1 MRLKF
6 GSINTIVVSS
16 PEIAQKILQKHDNA
30 FPGRLKT
37 AATQVLSRH
46 DIAVSCLPV
55 GGKWRILRKICREQM
70 FSAQRLD
77 SSRVLRREKVE
88 KLLDYVNEC
97 CVNGRVVDI
106 GEAAF
111 VTSLNLISNTLFSV
125 DFAEYKT
132 GSSQELKG
140 IIHGLMSVI
149 GRFNL
154 ADYIPILGVFDPQG
168 IKRESEFYMR
178 KLIEIFDGIID
189 EREKSTDK
197 KNDLLEALMEISD
210 GNQSDQ
216 FSRNDMKHLLLD
228 LFVAGTDTTSG
239 TVEWVMTELLR
250 NPRIMSKAKKEIQ
263 TIIGKNKQVD
273 ESDISKLPYL
283 QAVIKETFRYHPPG
297 PFLLRQKD
305 EDELEIN
312 NYTISKN
319 SVILINIWA
328 TGRDSRTWPNPN
340 SFEPER
346 FLNGEIDVKGHNFEL
361 IPFGAG
367 KRICPGLPLAH
378 RMVHLMVASL
388 IQEFD
393 WELEPGLKSKE
404 MDMNEKFGLSLQ
416 KAVPLR
422 AVPNKQ

>member
-46 DIAVSCLPV
+46 DITVSCLPV

-77 SSRVLRREKVE
+77 SSRVLRREKVD

-189 EREKSTDK
+189 EREKSTAK

-216 FSRNDMKHLLLD
+216 FSRNDMKHLLLIP
-228 LFVAGTDTTSG
+228 SS
-239 TVEWVMTELLR
+239 W
-250 NPRIMSKAKKEIQ
+250 S
-263 TIIGKNKQVD
+263 
-273 ESDISKLPYL
+273 
-283 QAVIKETFRYHPPG
+283 
-297 PFLLRQKD
+297 FLLRQKD